1 MTIKVLGISGSLRNA
16 RFGAGSEGLCQEL
29 KVLDTDE
36 KIREYLKQQ
45 TKIRVEDFVAAG
57 RDRNLKFDEIYDSL
71 KSLRGD
77 TGLSNSEAALAAGLW
92 GALQEGADIGHLSLS
107 THFPPSGKIKKPNDL
122 KNKILEADAI
132 LLSGPVYFGDRG
144 SQVQAFIEF
153 ITANDDVHEHLRGKV
168 YGGIAVG
175 AKRNGGQETTLIYQ
189 LIDMV
194 NLNMLGVG
202 NSSETTSQYGGT
214 AVGGDVGTLWKDD
227 YGITTCIG
235 TGQRVA
241 RVANYLSLADGHKMK
256 SKLRLDIWLL
266 QDDASHKGREL
277 YKSWADRI
285 AESDSHV
292 EIRIRDFTEE
302 TVTRCIACDICP
314 TDVGSREEYRCII
327 TTKNDLFSNQH
338 SEIIDVDA
346 VLLAAYSPKDRHEI
360 SSVYQSF
367 IERTRYWRRDNY
379 ILGDRLWAPFVI
391 SEVSANQNLHI
402 RMLTSAARHHTVV
415 HHPLIGVEFDDKVIN
430 FDDLVE
436 QGKSFVENAK
446 KVIVGRYLEGGRE
459 DIVYNPVG
467 YSLSKEKNDQD
478 KASGELQSSIKQN
491 SKPAKRIKVFKNN
504 LQ

>member
-1 MTIKVLGISGSLRNA
+1 MSIKVLGISGSLRNA
-16 RFGAGSEGLCQEL
+16 RFGAGSEALCREIKEL
-29 KVLDTDE
+29 SSDDD
-36 KIREYLKQQ
+36 IRLYLKQQ

-57 RDRNLKFDEIYDSL
+57 RDKNLKFDEIYNSL
-71 KSLRGD
+71 KGLSGD

-92 GALQEGADIGHLSLS
+92 GVLQEGADIDHLSLS
-107 THFPPSGKIKKPNDL
+107 SHFPPSGKINKVDEL
-122 KNKILEADAI
+122 RNKILEADAI

-144 SQVQAFIEF
+144 SQIQAFIEF
-153 ITANDDVHEHLRGKV
+153 VTANDDVIDHLRGKV

-189 LIDMV
+189 LLDMV
-194 NLNMLGVG
+194 NMNMLGVG

-241 RVANYLSLADGHKMK
+241 RVANYLALADGHKMVN
-256 SKLRLDIWLL
+256 KLRLDVWLL
-266 QDDASHKGREL
+266 QDIPSHRGRDL
-277 YKSWADRI
+277 YEEWAERI
-285 AESDSHV
+285 MESDP
-292 EIRIRDFTEE
+292 ELDIKIRDFTNE
-302 TVTRCIACDICP
+302 TVTRCIACDLCP
-314 TDVGSREEYRCII
+314 TDVGVREEYRCII
-327 TTKNDLFSNQH
+327 STKSDLFSNQH
-338 SEIIDVDA
+338 ADIIDVDA

-360 SSVYQSF
+360 NSVYQSF

-415 HHPLIGVEFDDKVIN
+415 HHPLIGVEYKDEVIN
-430 FDDLVE
+430 LEDIVE
-436 QGKSFVENAK
+436 QGKSFVENARR
-446 KVIVGRYLEGGRE
+446 VMIGRHLEKSRE
-459 DIVYNPVG
+459 DVIYNPVG

-478 KASGELQSSIKQN
+478 KATGVLQETIKLNTEKETGIVVSSLH
-491 SKPAKRIKVFKNN
+491 ST
-504 LQ
+504 